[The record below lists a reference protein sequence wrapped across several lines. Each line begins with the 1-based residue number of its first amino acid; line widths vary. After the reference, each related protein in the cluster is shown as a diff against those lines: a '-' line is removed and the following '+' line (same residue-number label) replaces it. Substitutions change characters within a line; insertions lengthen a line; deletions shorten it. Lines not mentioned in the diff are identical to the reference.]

1 MSKMKV
7 LVGLA
12 VAAAGF
18 FATGDLCAATVDQF
32 GAAEIMAEGN
42 KLVSFFFGPCTYVA
56 AVFGSI
62 WGVIQAIMKS
72 SIMPVLFFGGIS
84 LTVGFLPKLISGV
97 FGASGMLLP

>member
-1 MSKMKV
+1 MSRSVV
-7 LVGLA
+7 LRL
-12 VAAAGF
+12 VAITFGVF
-18 FATGDLCAATVDQF
+18 FAGDLCAATVDQF

-42 KLVSFFFGPCTYVA
+42 KLVGFFFGPCTYVA

-72 SIMPVLFFGGIS
+72 SVMPVLFFGGIS